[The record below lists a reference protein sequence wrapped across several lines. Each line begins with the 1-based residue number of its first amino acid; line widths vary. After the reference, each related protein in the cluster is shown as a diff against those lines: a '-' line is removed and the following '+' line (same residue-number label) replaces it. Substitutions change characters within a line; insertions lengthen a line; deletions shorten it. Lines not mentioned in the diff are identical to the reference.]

1 MDFFIPHSTYSKKNF
16 ISFWVKGKKM
26 EETAQYFEKQFF
38 KIQISDF
45 HIPSKILA
53 THRNYEIL
61 SKSLVPNQRPNFPS

>member
-1 MDFFIPHSTYSKKNF
+1 MKRLIFLYPIQPIQKNF
-16 ISFWVKGKKM
+16 ISFWVKGKKIE

-45 HIPSKILA
+45 HCPWKILA

-61 SKSLVPNQRPNFPS
+61 SK